1 MKRTVLVVCLAV
13 IAAIAACTGP
23 GPVAPAPGPTPAT
36 AKAATAHTFTK
47 IADGIYAAVGT
58 GTVNVGSNSAVIVND
73 TDVMVVDSH
82 ITPAAARTLVDEIT
96 TLTDKP
102 VKFLVDTH
110 FHFDHAHGNQV
121 FGPDV
126 QIIGHEFTRDALA
139 TGQSLGASFQS
150 FTVDLP
156 AQIDGLRQK
165 VARETNPD
173 EKAKVEQQLKT
184 STDYSEALKEITP
197 TPPNVTL
204 RTGLTIYRGTRE
216 IQLLYLGRG
225 HTGGDVVVYLPKE
238 RVVATGDLLT
248 AALSFMGDAY
258 ANEWPATLEAL
269 KQVDFDWVIP
279 GHGQPYRGKANLENF
294 QKYLE
299 DFWAQASALHAKGIS
314 AEEAAS
320 QIDMTSHQAAYASI
334 TKPGVDIRAVQRAF
348 AVMEG
353 K

>member
-1 MKRTVLVVCLAV
+1 MMKRTLIAV
-13 IAAIAACTGP
+13 
-23 GPVAPAPGPTPAT
+23 
-36 AKAATAHTFTK
+36 
-47 IADGIYAAVGT
+47 
-58 GTVNVGSNSAVIVND
+58 
-73 TDVMVVDSH
+73 
-82 ITPAAARTLVDEIT
+82 AAAAALGSVAFAQTVSPAIGERKAVLKTFGAAAGDIGKMVRGEIPFDAAKVKAHLKTLSDGAKKLPGMFPDSSKT
-96 TLTDKP
+96 G
-102 VKFLVDTH
+102 DT
-110 FHFDHAHGNQV
+110 A
-121 FGPDV
+121 
-126 QIIGHEFTRDALA
+126 AL
-139 TGQSLGASFQS
+139 
-150 FTVDLP
+150 P
-156 AQIDGLRQK
+156 KIW
-165 VARETNPD
+165 D

-269 KQVDFDWVIP
+269 KHVDFDWVIP